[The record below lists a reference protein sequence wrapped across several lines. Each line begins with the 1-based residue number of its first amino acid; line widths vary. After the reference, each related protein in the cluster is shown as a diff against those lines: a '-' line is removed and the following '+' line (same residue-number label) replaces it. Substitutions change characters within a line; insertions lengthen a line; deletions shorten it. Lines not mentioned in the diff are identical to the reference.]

1 MKNLKKLFTVSLLC
15 GLSLIPLHALAE
27 STSKSIITST
37 SNLVK
42 LVIPYTITI
51 ALAIVIFVLGIIIS
65 KIVTNLLR
73 RVLEKRKVE
82 LTISKFIC
90 RVIYA
95 VLMIFV
101 SLATLSQLGVQTASL
116 IAILGA
122 MSLAV
127 GLSLKS
133 SLSNLASGLLMI
145 LFRPI
150 KTGDFIQIAN
160 AEGTVDE
167 INLLYTEVLTPNN
180 QLLIIPNSK
189 FMNNIISNFSAKEMR
204 RCDLTIGIGYNDSV
218 DIAKS
223 VLDQILKEDKRIL
236 NQPKEPLIAV
246 NALGDNSVDIIIQ
259 YWTQRT
265 DFATV
270 KREVI
275 ETIKKRFDREGINMP
290 YPQMDVHLIKE

>member
-1 MKNLKKLFTVSLLC
+1 MTTLKKLFTVGLLSA
-15 GLSLIPLHALAE
+15 LSLTPLHALAD
-27 STSKSIITST
+27 STSKTIITST
-37 SNLVK
+37 NNLIK
-42 LVIPYTITI
+42 LAIPYGITI
-51 ALAIVIFVLGIIIS
+51 ALAIIIFVVGIIIS
-65 KIVTNLLR
+65 KIVTNLLGK
-73 RVLEKRKVE
+73 VLQKRKIE

-90 RVIYA
+90 RLLYA
-95 VLMIFV
+95 ILMIFV
-101 SLATLSQLGVQTASL
+101 VLATLSQLGVQTASL

-150 KTGDFIQIAN
+150 KTGDLIQITN

-167 INLLYTEVLTPNN
+167 INLLYTEVITPNN
-180 QLLIIPNSK
+180 QLLIVPNSK
-189 FMNNIISNFSAKEMR
+189 FMNNIISNFSAKDVR
-204 RCDLTIGIGYNDSV
+204 RCELTIGIGYNDSV
-218 DIAKS
+218 DAAKS
-223 VLDQILKEDKRIL
+223 VLHQILKEDKRII

-246 NALGDNSVDIIIQ
+246 NALGDSSVDIIIQ

-270 KREVI
+270 KRDVI
-275 ETIKKRFDREGINMP
+275 ETIKKRFDE
-290 YPQMDVHLIKE
+290 

>member
-1 MKNLKKLFTVSLLC
+1 MTTLKKLFTVGLLSA
-15 GLSLIPLHALAE
+15 LSLTPLHALAD
-27 STSKSIITST
+27 STSKTIITST
-37 SNLVK
+37 NNLIK
-42 LVIPYTITI
+42 LAIPYGITI
-51 ALAIVIFVLGIIIS
+51 ALAIIIFVVGIIIS
-65 KIVTNLLR
+65 KIVTNLLGK
-73 RVLEKRKVE
+73 VLQKRKIE

-90 RVIYA
+90 RLLYA
-95 VLMIFV
+95 ILMIFV
-101 SLATLSQLGVQTASL
+101 VLATLSQLGVQTASL

-150 KTGDFIQIAN
+150 KTGDLIQITN

-167 INLLYTEVLTPNN
+167 INLLYTEVITPNN
-180 QLLIIPNSK
+180 QLLIVPNSK
-189 FMNNIISNFSAKEMR
+189 FMNNIISNFSAKDVR
-204 RCDLTIGIGYNDSV
+204 RCELTIGIGYNDSV
-218 DIAKS
+218 DAAKS
-223 VLDQILKEDKRIL
+223 VLHQILKEDKRII

-246 NALGDNSVDIIIQ
+246 NALGDSSVDIIIQ

-270 KREVI
+270 KRDVI
-275 ETIKKRFDREGINMP
+275 ETIKKRFDEEGINIP
-290 YPQMDVHLIKE
+290 YPQMDVHMIKE